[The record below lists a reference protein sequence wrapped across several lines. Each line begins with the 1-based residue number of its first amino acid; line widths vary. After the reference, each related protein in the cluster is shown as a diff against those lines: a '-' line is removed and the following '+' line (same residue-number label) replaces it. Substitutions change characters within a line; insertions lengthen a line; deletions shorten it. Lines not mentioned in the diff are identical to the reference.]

1 MENQGAGAEKEKG
14 RMDDGK
20 QHRGMT
26 PSLGHFNPTPEMGIA
41 EINPDYS
48 VAAPRGQEE
57 ERT

>member
-20 QHRGMT
+20 QQRGMT

-48 VAAPRGQEE
+48 VNSQESVN
-57 ERT
+57 RV